1 VSPKKAWVRMSVLS
15 LNIDRGYNPTI
26 PTYVDSKMKCA
37 PQLQRGIDIRDRGKE
52 TMILQ
57 VDPVINAMAFW
68 TRKNNPL
75 GNSTTTSV
83 RNMLLSR
90 EVSYVIR

>member
-1 VSPKKAWVRMSVLS
+1 MSVLS

-26 PTYVDSKMKCA
+26 PTYVDSEMKCA
-37 PQLQRGIDIRDRGKE
+37 PQDWYSRQGGE

-57 VDPVINAMAFW
+57 VDRVINAMALW

-75 GNSTTTSV
+75 GNPTTTSV
-83 RNMLLSR
+83 RNLPLSG
-90 EVSYVIR
+90 EVSYAIR